1 MCPECG
7 SDDIRLVHMNYF
19 RDPDTGYTDQV
30 VEFTCFGCGALLDD
44 SEVIKPATQQEP
56 K

>member
-7 SDDIRLVHMNYF
+7 STDLRERFAHF
-19 RDPDTGYTDQV
+19 REEETGYSDCSLM
-30 VEFTCFGCGALLDD
+30 FRCMGCGAMLDD